1 LPATPARCRA
11 LGQVYQ
17 PSPSP
22 GARAS
27 CISSAVAAAAADENA
42 RTAVTTVVAV
52 SRNVQ
57 SLTGQVHAID
67 RRFVNF
73 ANVSP
78 VLVREAAACEAREY
92 NPAHRINPAYDCAT
106 IAQRLQDAQRA
117 ATGQPPVA
125 TADEG
130 EPAPDAT
137 TVAAGTAP
145 AFLTP

>member
-1 LPATPARCRA
+1 VLARLALHFGQHLERRRLRTP
-11 LGQVYQ
+11 
-17 PSPSP
+17 P
-22 GARAS
+22 GLA
-27 CISSAVAAAAADENA
+27 
-42 RTAVTTVVAV
+42 
-52 SRNVQ
+52 
-57 SLTGQVHAID
+57 VHAAHD
-67 RRFVNF
+67 RPDSSGPASFLGLE
-73 ANVSP
+73 P